1 MIRSQVLG
9 IGRVETSR
17 DRGQKTLYRGDLALD
32 RQNPPVRVPGVVQL
46 VLLFRE
52 VARKNINIDPMAENI
67 IKLHICSSE
76 PNWKGRV
83 LNIKKFLN
91 SLH

>member
-1 MIRSQVLG
+1 MFCYSKLAG
-9 IGRVETSR
+9 VE
-17 DRGQKTLYRGDLALD
+17 
-32 RQNPPVRVPGVVQL
+32 
-46 VLLFRE
+46 
-52 VARKNINIDPMAENI
+52 KNINIDPLAENI